1 MLERLHI
8 TTLAH
13 TIYKKC
19 ECCDRVRDIFFK
31 LIVNDSLTGKM
42 LFGDFDLCKNCGE
55 NFGDILKLDVST
67 EKVVTEFNF
76 G

>member
-1 MLERLHI
+1 MSERLNI
-8 TTLAH
+8 STLAN
-13 TIYKKC
+13 TVYKKC
-19 ECCDRVRDIFFK
+19 ECCGRVKDIFFK

-55 NFGDILKLDVST
+55 NFGDILKIDLST
-67 EKVVTEFNF
+67 ENVVTEFNF